1 MIETVGVAE
10 AHERRDSSSRGA
22 GVIKVNYMNGV
33 RRELATRVWLA
44 FDEQRCKCKT

>member
-10 AHERRDSSSRGA
+10 ALERRDSSNRGA

-33 RRELATRVWLA
+33 RHELATRVWLT
-44 FDEQRCKCKT
+44 FDEQRCRCKT